1 MKKTIVV
8 MFILILSGLN
18 LSGLI
23 LSGLT
28 ANAAAEEDLKT
39 TEPEMISDEDQ
50 EVAEVLEMLELKEIL
65 EEMDIIK
72 DYYLFAEEETD
83 EKED

>member
-1 MKKTIVV
+1 MKKIIVV

-23 LSGLT
+23 QTGLT
-28 ANAAAEEDLKT
+28 ANAAAEEDLKA
-39 TEPEMISDEDQ
+39 TEPEIISDEDL
-50 EVAEVLEMLELKEIL
+50 EIAEILEMLELKEIL
-65 EEMDIIK
+65 EEMDMIK
-72 DYYLFAEEETD
+72 DYYLFAEEEND

>member
-1 MKKTIVV
+1 MIV
-8 MFILILSGLN
+8 LLLSGFA
-18 LSGLI
+18 
-23 LSGLT
+23 
-28 ANAAAEEDLKT
+28 ANIIAEEGLKT
-39 TEPEMISDEDQ
+39 SEPPMISAEDQ
-50 EVAEVLEMLELKEIL
+50 EVVEVFEMLELKEIL